1 MADEGKPEPAA
12 PPARAGSATGGDWTL
27 REVQLDERALTQRL
41 FEFYLYDFSELEHS
55 NLDEEGWFVPSSRP
69 WLARYW
75 TEPGKHALLLRV
87 AGMPAGFVLIDE
99 SSPMAGSG
107 HRRYIGAFFV
117 ARAYRH
123 RGFGTAVALAVFQR
137 FPGAWQVLQ
146 VRANPAAQA
155 FWRRVIG
162 AYTGDR
168 YTERWVSERE
178 IVQEFDTRERGQA
191 DVSGAAGDS
200 IKRT

>member
-1 MADEGKPEPAA
+1 MTDTQPDLLPSTQRVSPA
-12 PPARAGSATGGDWTL
+12 PSWTL
-27 REVQLDERALTQRL
+27 QRVTPGEQALLHRL

-55 NLDEEGWFVPSSRP
+55 DVDEEGWFVPSSGP
-69 WLARYW
+69 WLARYR

-87 AGMPAGFVLIDE
+87 EGKPAGFVLVDE
-99 SSPMAGSG
+99 SSPIADCG
-107 HRRYIGAFFV
+107 HRRFIGAFFV
-117 ARAYRH
+117 ARAYRR
-123 RGFGTAVALAVFQR
+123 RGYGAAIAREVFTR

-162 AYTGDR
+162 DYTGQR

-178 IVQEFDTRERGQA
+178 VVQEFDTRDRG
-191 DVSGAAGDS
+191 
-200 IKRT
+200 